1 MSPPLPEAIDLTHA
15 MLSAAKAGD
24 WPHFGHLNER
34 RARLFK
40 PGLYMH
46 VDAPWLLPRLDAA
59 QKELAAM
66 LSDTTAL
73 DGASELLRPISDDA
87 APQGASASNRAR
99 QPADDTP

>member
-1 MSPPLPEAIDLTHA
+1 MNPPLPEAIDLTHA

-73 DGASELLRPISDDA
+73 DGASELLRPISGDA
-87 APQGASASNRAR
+87 ATQDASASNRAR
-99 QPADDTP
+99 QPADYTP